1 MKTNARKTSRGFTL
15 IELMIVVAIIGILAS
30 VAVPE
35 YQKVIFRSRIAE
47 RDPVMVSIAKAIED
61 VTLSSGRPPLDGAHN
76 PPVPPAL
83 GATKRIWIQSQDGW
97 KDLPLVIQG
106 AVYCSY
112 EYFFSGMPPARQ
124 LNVIST
130 CDVDGDGTPATKLNV
145 YDDRGESFVLNDA
158 LSTGGGDDGI
168 Y

>member
-1 MKTNARKTSRGFTL
+1 MKKKTQRVSRGFTL

-30 VAVPE
+30 IAVPE

-47 RDPVMVSIAKAIED
+47 RDPVMVSIAKAVED
-61 VTLSSGRPPLDGAHN
+61 VTLNGNKALPPGDHN

-83 GATKRIWIQSQDGW
+83 GATKRIWVQAQDGW

-106 AVYCSY
+106 AVFCSY
-112 EYFFSGMPPARQ
+112 EYLFSAASSPRQ
-124 LNVIST
+124 LIVFGT
-130 CDVDGDGTPATKLNV
+130 CDVDGDGVPNAKMNV
-145 YDDRGESFVLNDA
+145 YDDRGESFVLRDD
-158 LSTGGGDDGI
+158 LSTGSNDTGV